1 MAISSFITIG
11 NAQDAGEVPI
21 TPATNFYGSQGNVA
35 TNRSLLDSELNRAA
49 EAARQKKALMAAMA
63 AQSPAQHPVYTT
75 AEDFLE
81 ANKPNWPTRPPGE
94 SGSYD
99 SPARSYATPSTQN
112 YTRPATSAAV
122 PEFGPSSKPSFFDR
136 LLKKDSGGDDFTSN
150 TYDSPPPAATY
161 ENSPPSLPEPP
172 AMSPEEMAARDS
184 AMLEAV
190 AASEAVDPPG
200 QEKKG
205 GLFGKLFK
213 RNRSEAAPP
222 ASIPEPAPQADLP
235 SEMVET
241 PVTNGE
247 SANAPIPDPEPFE
260 TAAAA
265 PSAPAPEPTTA
276 PVADI
281 FSRRASAE
289 SATSST
295 ATVASDS
302 QVEVGGV
309 LVTLYEGT
317 AVGVISQDGG
327 TTKIRLQD
335 QRVGTIK
342 SSELR

>member
-1 MAISSFITIG
+1 
-11 NAQDAGEVPI
+11 
-21 TPATNFYGSQGNVA
+21 
-35 TNRSLLDSELNRAA
+35 
-49 EAARQKKALMAAMA
+49 
-63 AQSPAQHPVYTT
+63 
-75 AEDFLE
+75 
-81 ANKPNWPTRPPGE
+81 
-94 SGSYD
+94 
-99 SPARSYATPSTQN
+99 
-112 YTRPATSAAV
+112 
-122 PEFGPSSKPSFFDR
+122 
-136 LLKKDSGGDDFTSN
+136 
-150 TYDSPPPAATY
+150 
-161 ENSPPSLPEPP
+161 
-172 AMSPEEMAARDS
+172 MSPEEMAARDS